1 MEETPAAAT
10 SLITHPLAYIRE
22 AKGWS
27 YQDLVDVIARRAR
40 SMGVP
45 NMARRREKA
54 WRWEHWGV
62 SPDHIT
68 QLALAAELD
77 VPREMVKLRPWPL
90 WLASLA
96 ADLDGYAWSQAGTAD
111 ALDATSR
118 EALLDRRG
126 FLILSGTALA
136 AFADQWLKAPMAQV
150 MQAVEGNRVVPEV
163 VASIE
168 QRLPGLRVLEARLG
182 GVHVRSLADAE
193 LRLVVALLSRASYSP
208 DLGQRMFT
216 VAAELGHVAG
226 WASFDAGYHAA
237 AQRYW
242 TSALRA
248 AHASSS
254 EAVGANILKSMSLQ
268 ALDLHNPRDALAL
281 AETACRGAARLRGR
295 PAAMFVLRE
304 ARAHAA
310 LGSARD
316 CEASLSEAERL
327 QGISTDDPEPGW
339 AAYFDDQ
346 EYSAQVGT
354 CYLELGDALRAD
366 EWLAKAEPVDHSDK
380 VRDRVT
386 YIVRRAT
393 AQLDLGAVDQACET
407 LASGIPAL
415 SQTESAR
422 NQARVRRLLDRLSQW
437 SDQAAVADVRDQ
449 LASAS

>member
-1 MEETPAAAT
+1 MAEVSDTATPLFA
-10 SLITHPLAYIRE
+10 HPLAYIRHS
-22 AKGWS
+22 KGWS
-27 YQDLVDVIARRAR
+27 YQDVVDAIARRAR
-40 SMGVP
+40 SMGVS

-77 VPREMVKLRPWPL
+77 VPQDMVKLRPWPL
-90 WLASLA
+90 WLASIA
-96 ADLDGYAWSQAGTAD
+96 ADLDGYAWSQAGTTD
-111 ALDATSR
+111 ALDATSK
-118 EALLDRRG
+118 EAALDRRG

-136 AFADQWLKAPMAQV
+136 AFADQWLTAPMARV
-150 MQAVEGNRVVPEV
+150 MHAVEGNRVGREV
-163 VASIE
+163 VDSIE

-193 LRLVVALLSRASYSP
+193 LQLVVQLLSRASYSP
-208 DLGQRMFT
+208 DLGQHLFT

-226 WASFDAGYHAA
+226 WASFDAGYHAS
-237 AQRYW
+237 AQQYW

-254 EAVGANILKSMSLQ
+254 GAVGANILKSMSLQ
-268 ALDLHNPRDALAL
+268 ALDFQSPRDALAL
-281 AETACRGAARLRGR
+281 AETARKGAAGLQGR

-310 LGSARD
+310 LGSVRD
-316 CEASLSEAERL
+316 CEASLSEAERT
-327 QGISTDDPEPGW
+327 QAMATGGPEPGW

-346 EYSAQVGT
+346 EFCAQVGT
-354 CYLELGDALRAD
+354 CYLELGDAQRAD
-366 EWLAKAEPVDHSDK
+366 DWLAKAEPVEASDK

-393 AQLDLGAVDQACET
+393 AQLELGAVDQACET
-407 LASGIPAL
+407 LAGGIPAL

-422 NQARVRRLLDRLSQW
+422 NRARVRRVLDRLAQW
-437 SDQAAVADVRDQ
+437 SDQDAVANIREQ